1 MSEQNLIGIARDVID
16 AFNAKDGERFKKQ
29 LSATVVYDEV
39 GTNRKFQGA
48 DAWLQVWEQWRNAF
62 PDVKGTITN
71 AVASGNAVVQ
81 EITWQGT
88 QSGPL
93 SLPGRTIPASGK
105 RQITRTSLVLVF
117 EGDRVKESRLYFDML
132 TLLQQIGAMP
142 QQLGASAS

>member
-1 MSEQNLIGIARDVID
+1 MSEQNLIGIARDLID

-39 GTNRKFQGA
+39 GTNRKFQGS

-62 PDVKGTITN
+62 PDLNGMITN
-71 AVASGNAVVQ
+71 AVASGNTVVQ

-105 RQITRTSLVLVF
+105 RQITRTSLVLIF
-117 EGDRVKESRLYFDML
+117 EGDRVKESRIYFDML
-132 TLLQQIGAMP
+132 SLLQQIGAIP
-142 QQLGASAS
+142 QQAGASAS